1 MSVYFIHAEAVLHNG
16 CTAEKIG
23 RIIVASD
30 AISALKGFLV
40 TLMLLNSP
48 VKELTL
54 SLTNS
59 KR

>member
-30 AISALKGFLV
+30 AISALKGFFGHSDV
-40 TLMLLNSP
+40 AEFSSQGINI
-48 VKELTL
+48 VIDKF
-54 SLTNS
+54 
-59 KR
+59 